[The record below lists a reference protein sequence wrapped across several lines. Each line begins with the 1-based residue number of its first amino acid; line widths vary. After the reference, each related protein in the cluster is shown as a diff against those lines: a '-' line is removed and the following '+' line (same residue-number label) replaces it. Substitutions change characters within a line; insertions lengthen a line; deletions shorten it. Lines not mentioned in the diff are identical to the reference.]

1 MKSHARVVV
10 IGGGVVGTSVL
21 YGLAKCGWT
30 DAVLLERRELT
41 SGSTWHAAGLM
52 SIYSISY
59 SLSRLY
65 QLAHQVYASVEAE
78 TGQPVG
84 FHCSGTLRL
93 ASTHDRLDEY
103 LHYKDIADSF
113 GARVEIVGPAEVRR
127 LWPLVEK
134 TDDLVGALYHPEDGH
149 AAPADVTQALAKGA
163 RQLGAEIRRQT
174 EVSGIEQTRTG
185 EWKVRTSGGD
195 ILCEHIVSA
204 TGSFA
209 RQTAAMVGLDIPVI
223 PIVHQYLVT
232 EEVLE
237 IAERYR
243 QGLPEMP
250 ILRDDTVQGYIR
262 EERRGLMFGPYDQ
275 DPPTY
280 AVDGMPVDYSGELLP
295 PDVDATLP
303 YFQRAVLRV
312 PKLGAV
318 GIRSCITGP
327 IAVSPDNRPL
337 VGPAWGLN
345 NFWLAEGFT
354 GGVAMGGGIGR
365 CLAQWIA
372 GAEPEIDLHEVDPR
386 RFGTYATKRYAV
398 IKCKEAFANNF
409 GINYPDW
416 NWPGA
421 RPFKTTP
428 CYEKLKRHGAV
439 FGVSYGWEV
448 PNWFA
453 PEGIDARDKNSYR
466 HSNYFEYVG
475 RECRGLR
482 EGVGLYDLTPS
493 SKFEVWG
500 PGAAA
505 WLEHLLAS
513 RLPEHPGRAALCYL
527 LTARGRIQCE
537 FTLTRL
543 AEDRFYLVG
552 PTVAERHHFDV
563 LSKALPRDGSVMLD
577 NVTARIGAF
586 VVAGPMARDLLAGLV
601 DGDLSN
607 EAFAWWSART
617 LPVGLVGGV
626 RMLRFNYV
634 GELGWELH
642 HPIEQQNPLFDAL
655 TEAGREFGLAL
666 IGGRAVDSLRLE
678 KSYRAFW
685 YDLTPEYSALEA
697 GLDRLINLRKPNF
710 PGKEA
715 LLREHAAGLARRFT
729 VLEIAAGET
738 EPYQNETVYRNGKP
752 VGRISSG
759 GYGHRVGKALAHAYV
774 DAPHYADGTELEVLA
789 LGERRAAKVIRPAPY
804 DPSNARP
811 RL

>member
-10 IGGGVVGTSVL
+10 IGGGVVGTNIL

-30 DAVLLERRELT
+30 DAILLERRELT

-52 SIYSISY
+52 SIYATSY
-59 SLSRLY
+59 AFSRLY
-65 QLAHQVYASVEAE
+65 QLAHQIYAEVEAE
-78 TGQPVG
+78 TGQAVG
-84 FHCSGTLRL
+84 FHRSGTLRL
-93 ASTHDRLDEY
+93 ASTRDRLDEY
-103 LHYKDIADSF
+103 LHYKDMADSF
-113 GARVEIVGPAEVRR
+113 GARAEIIGPDEIRR

-134 TDDLVGALYHPEDGH
+134 TDDLAGALYHPEDGH
-149 AAPADVTQALAKGA
+149 AAPADVTQALAKAA
-163 RQLGAEIRRQT
+163 RQMGAEIRRQT
-174 EVSGIEQTRTG
+174 EVTGIERTKSG
-185 EWKVRTSGGD
+185 EWKVQTGAGN
-195 ILCEHIVSA
+195 ILCEHVVSA

-232 EEVLE
+232 EELPE
-237 IAERYR
+237 IVERYR

-280 AVDGMPVDYSGELLP
+280 AVDGMPADYSGELLP
-295 PDVDATLP
+295 PDIDTTLP
-303 YFQRAVLRV
+303 YFERAVARV

-318 GIRSCITGP
+318 GVRSCVTGP

-337 VGPAWGLN
+337 VGPAWGLD

-354 GGVAMGGGIGR
+354 GGIAMGGGIGR
-365 CLAQWIA
+365 CLAQWIT
-372 GAEPEIDLHEVDPR
+372 GTEPEIDLHELDPR
-386 RFGTYATKRYAV
+386 RFGAYATKRYAV

-421 RPFKTTP
+421 RPAKTTP
-428 CYEKLKRHGAV
+428 CYEKLKRRGGV

-453 PEGIDARDKNSYR
+453 PEGVDARDQNSYR
-466 HSNYFEYVG
+466 RSNYFQYLG
-475 RECRGLR
+475 RECQALR

-493 SKFEVWG
+493 SKFEVSG
-500 PGAAA
+500 PGASA
-505 WLEHLLAS
+505 WLDGLLAS
-513 RLPEHPGRAALCYL
+513 RIPEQPGRAALCYL
-527 LTARGRIQCE
+527 LTASGRVQCE

-563 LSKALPRDGSVMLD
+563 LSRALPRDGSVTLD
-577 NVTARIGAF
+577 NVTIRFGAF
-586 VVAGPMARDLLAGLV
+586 AVAGPKARDLLAGLV

-607 EAFAWWSART
+607 EAFGWFRARS
-617 LPVGLVGGV
+617 LAVGLGANV
-626 RMLRFNYV
+626 RMLRINYV

-642 HPIEQQNPLFDAL
+642 HPIEYQNSLFDDL
-655 TEAGREFGLAL
+655 VEAGRDFDLAL
-666 IGGRAVDSLRLE
+666 VGGRAVDSLRLE

-685 YDLTPEYSALEA
+685 RDLTPEYSALEA
-697 GLDRLINLRKPNF
+697 GLDRFISLQKPKF
-710 PGKEA
+710 PGREA
-715 LLREHAAGLARRFT
+715 LLCEQAAGLARHFA
-729 VLEIAAGET
+729 VVEIAAGGT
-738 EPYQNETVYRNGKP
+738 EPYQNETIYRHGKP
-752 VGRISSG
+752 VGRVASG
-759 GYGHRVGKALAHAYV
+759 GYGHIVGKVLAHAYV
-774 DAPHYADGTELEVLA
+774 DAPHHVKGTELEVSA
-789 LGERRAAKVIRPAPY
+789 LGDRRGARVIASSPY
-804 DPSNARP
+804 DPDNARP
-811 RL
+811 RS